1 MFRLW
6 LKMKK
11 NEIKVKL
18 QFYSALVIL
27 IDNNNKDIIAFV
39 QRLYEELK
47 DVPTEK
53 LREELI
59 STIAKLSHEQAIK
72 EREMR

>member
-1 MFRLW
+1 MIRLW

-11 NEIKVKL
+11 NEIKVKSL
-18 QFYSALVIL
+18 IYSVLNTL
-27 IDNNNKDIIAFV
+27 IDNNKDIIAFA

-53 LREELI
+53 LKEELI

>member
-18 QFYSALVIL
+18 QFYSALAIL
-27 IDNNNKDIIAFV
+27 LDNNKDIIAFV

-53 LREELI
+53 LKEELI

>member
-1 MFRLW
+1 MIRLW

-18 QFYSALVIL
+18 QFYSALMIL
-27 IDNNNKDIIAFV
+27 IDNNKDIIAFV

-53 LREELI
+53 LKEELI

>member
-18 QFYSALVIL
+18 QLYSVLAIL
-27 IDNNNKDIIAFV
+27 IDNNKDIITFV
-39 QRLYEELK
+39 QKLYEELK
-47 DVPTEK
+47 DVPI
-53 LREELI
+53 EELRKEFI
-59 STIAKLSHEQAIK
+59 SKTVELIHNDK
-72 EREMR
+72 

>member
-27 IDNNNKDIIAFV
+27 IDNNKDIIAFV

-72 EREMR
+72 ERKMR

>member
-27 IDNNNKDIIAFV
+27 IDNNKDIIAFV

>member
-11 NEIKVKL
+11 NEIKVML
-18 QFYSALVIL
+18 HFYSALAIL
-27 IDNNNKDIIAFV
+27 IDNNKDIIAFA

-53 LREELI
+53 LKEELI

>member
-27 IDNNNKDIIAFV
+27 IDNNKDIIAFV

-53 LREELI
+53 LKEELI

>member
-1 MFRLW
+1 MIRLW

-27 IDNNNKDIIAFV
+27 IDNNKDIIAFV